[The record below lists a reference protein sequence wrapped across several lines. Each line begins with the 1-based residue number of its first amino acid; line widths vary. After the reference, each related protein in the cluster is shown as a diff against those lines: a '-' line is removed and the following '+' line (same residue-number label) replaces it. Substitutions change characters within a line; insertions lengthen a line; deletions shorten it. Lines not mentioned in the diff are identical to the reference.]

1 MAPSPGL
8 PSTRDDVAGQA
19 FDVVVIGGGI
29 TGAGVA
35 RHAALAGLSVL
46 VLEAYDFASGTS
58 SRSTKL
64 IHGGLRYLAMGDVK
78 LVRETVLERA
88 KVFQMAPHLAEP
100 AWMLIP
106 TKNLWQLA
114 KFRLAVG
121 LYERLGK
128 VRSSEYHKALN
139 AEQLSKREP
148 LLDRERY
155 PWGCLFRE
163 YVTDDARL
171 VLSVLRGA
179 VEQGA
184 MTRNYAR
191 VVGLNQEADGMTVD
205 VEESGDRYQVRANV
219 VVNATGPWVETLLEE
234 AEEPRLHLSKGV
246 HIVLPRERVGVTNT
260 VYIEKPDGRP
270 VFAIPRGNVT
280 YVGTT
285 DESFEGGPEHWP
297 PVAAH
302 EVQYLLDAVND
313 AFAIEP
319 VTAEDVVASW
329 SGLRPLIRQ
338 PGKAA
343 REMSRKDEIWIN
355 GNLVTLAGGK
365 LTGFR
370 KMAEEALAAIGGVLG
385 RDLDVGDPLTALP
398 GGDLRRVAGEAK
410 AVAERYQLSEPV
422 ALRLVRLYGSEV
434 ADVLSDNLEPVAPGV
449 FAGEVRWAIDTEGA
463 RSLEDILYRRMRLA
477 SFEPDLVDAALPSI
491 TDYAAELLGW
501 DVDKRRSEEAAIRE
515 RLSGDLHFH

>member
-1 MAPSPGL
+1 MTQPAGL
-8 PSTRDDVAGQA
+8 PSARNDVAGQS

-64 IHGGLRYLAMGDVK
+64 IHGGLRYLAMGDIK

-114 KFRLAVG
+114 KYRLAVG

-139 AEQLSKREP
+139 SEQLAKREP
-148 LLDRERY
+148 LLDRQRY

-179 VEQGA
+179 VECGA
-184 MTRNYAR
+184 LTRNYAR
-191 VVGLNQEADGMTVD
+191 VVGLSQGNGSMSVD
-205 VEESGDRYQVRANV
+205 VEEEGASYQVHGKV
-219 VVNATGPWVETLLEE
+219 VVNATGPWVETLLEQ
-234 AEEPRLHLSKGV
+234 ADEPRLHLSKGV
-246 HIVLPRERVGVTNT
+246 HIVLPRDRVSVANT
-260 VYIEKPDGRP
+260 VFIEKPDGRP

-285 DESFEGGPEHWP
+285 DETFAGGPEHWP
-297 PVAAH
+297 PVSAH

-319 VTAEDVVASW
+319 VTAADVVASW

-343 REMSRKDEIWIN
+343 REMSRKDEIWID
-355 GNLVTLAGGK
+355 GSLVTLAGGK

-370 KMAEEALAAIGGVLG
+370 KMAEDALQAIGGVLG
-385 RDLDVGDPLTALP
+385 RELDVGDPLTPLP

-410 AVAERYQLSEPV
+410 TIAERFQLGESV

-463 RSLEDILYRRMRLA
+463 RSLEDILYRRLRLA
-477 SFEPDLVDAALPSI
+477 SFEPDVVEAALPAIS
-491 TDYAAELLGW
+491 DYASELLGW
-501 DVDKRRSEEAAIRE
+501 DASKQGAELTAIRA
-515 RLSGDLHFH
+515 RLAGDLHFD